1 MHPKVSI
8 GKLSTRSA
16 ALPVRTNALASLNQ
30 AVHTHTQTHYALW
43 MQHTHTH
50 TQTHTHTY
58 THTHP
63 KESIGKLSTRSA
75 ALPVRAN
82 ALASLNQAVHPYTH
96 THTHPKE
103 SIGKHSTHLAALPVR
118 ANALPPSRSAP
129 GAVSA
134 ELSGSSNAWSL
145 RVASSVLPNQG
156 RLCKC
161 EQ

>member
-1 MHPKVSI
+1 MHPKV
-8 GKLSTRSA
+8 
-16 ALPVRTNALASLNQ
+16 
-30 AVHTHTQTHYALW
+30 
-43 MQHTHTH
+43 
-50 TQTHTHTY
+50 
-58 THTHP
+58 
-63 KESIGKLSTRSA
+63 SIGKLSTRSA

-103 SIGKHSTHLAALPVR
+103 SIGKHSTHLAALPVARMHWPPSIKQCTHTHTHTNTHTHIRTHPKGSIGKHSTHLAALPVR